1 MAKVDPREIIVT
13 LDMYSRLAWRLANEA
28 NGLALEARA
37 LQLQIDATIG
47 SLYKESRKIERWY
60 VRFWNRLINYLTDGN
75 D

>member
-1 MAKVDPREIIVT
+1 MKIDPRNEIIPV

-37 LQLQIDATIG
+37 LQLQIDATIVN
-47 SLYKESRKIERWY
+47 LYKETRKREKWY
-60 VRFWNRLINYLTDGN
+60 SRFWRWLNED